1 MSTKRE
7 TPAQKAARISAQRE
21 AAELV
26 KVEAPAA
33 TSRPVLRQTAA
44 AIEPVSTKP
53 VRITLDLAPT
63 LYDSFGDWNRQAA
76 RQMGVGRITGA
87 DTLRVLLRR
96 LLADEQLAAEVLADL
111 RHQQ

>member
-7 TPAQKAARISAQRE
+7 TPAQKAARISTQRG
-21 AAELV
+21 AAEIAKTETPQTTPPV
-26 KVEAPAA
+26 PRQAPA
-33 TSRPVLRQTAA
+33 L
-44 AIEPVSTKP
+44 EPVSTKP

-87 DTLRVLLRR
+87 DTLRILLRR
-96 LLADEQLAAEVLADL
+96 LLADEQLAAAVLDDL
-111 RHQQ
+111 RRQQ